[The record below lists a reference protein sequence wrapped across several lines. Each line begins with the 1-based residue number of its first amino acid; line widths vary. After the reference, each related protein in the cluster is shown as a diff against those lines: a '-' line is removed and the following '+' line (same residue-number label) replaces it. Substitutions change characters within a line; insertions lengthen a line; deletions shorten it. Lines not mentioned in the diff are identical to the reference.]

1 MCLVWFLSSGRIQ
14 DSTEHC
20 LLGQSINAF
29 SVHGFAYC
37 VMTQYLL
44 NWCPQWSKMCWI
56 FSPFRFFFLMKWVKI
71 TDTIQV
77 FFFFV
82 FFKQQPVK
90 HSCHIILR
98 MTILQ
103 FSWNNLFQTVI
114 LYLKWASYFA
124 HLNDNLF
131 DPSLEFSFCD
141 LLEFWEL
148 NCIIFLISLCF
159 GKVST

>member
-1 MCLVWFLSSGRIQ
+1 MTLIPFKSAISNYSNQEIMCLVWFLSSGRIQ

-77 FFFFV
+77 FFFL
-82 FFKQQPVK
+82 FF
-90 HSCHIILR
+90 L
-98 MTILQ
+98 
-103 FSWNNLFQTVI
+103 NNSQLNIPAT
-114 LYLKWASYFA
+114 SYYAWLSSSF
-124 HLNDNLF
+124 
-131 DPSLEFSFCD
+131 LEITYFRRWYF
-141 LLEFWEL
+141 
-148 NCIIFLISLCF
+148 
-159 GKVST
+159 T